1 MLKFAERVLYH
12 ILKSWVG
19 NKSDVKFSG
28 SVLYQ
33 ILKCG
38 VGSKSKVTISLWGI
52 NQMLEFE
59 GEE

>member
-1 MLKFAERVLYH
+1 ML
-12 ILKSWVG
+12 
-19 NKSDVKFSG
+19 KFSG